1 MGQSSS
7 KKDRRAATQV
17 QRRTRDG
24 APRDRPASFTF
35 GESSAAPDMDP
46 NAQRFGLSKN
56 SGSVDMAALRFQ
68 GYPRDPVSTK
78 NTYREL
84 RDNY

>member
-35 GESSAAPDMDP
+35 GESAAGPNMDP
-46 NAQRFGLSKN
+46 NAQRFGSM
-56 SGSVDMAALRFQ
+56 DMAGMRFQ
-68 GYPRDPVSTK
+68 GYPKDPVSTK
-78 NTYREL
+78 NTYRE
-84 RDNY
+84 Y